1 MFFKKVYGPFTLLLR
16 DKQPRKTMSIS
27 SATVA
32 VFQSWG
38 NMAYAEA
45 IKSVPR
51 LFVYKKI
58 FVIK

>member
-1 MFFKKVYGPFTLLLR
+1 MFHLARVSMYN
-16 DKQPRKTMSIS
+16 
-27 SATVA
+27 VA

-45 IKSVPR
+45 IKSVPQ